1 MSFVPSNLMEEIRAN
16 TEALSTNT
24 YGLSSAIVQ
33 QPRKNKPINYSNNT
47 NADKTYMSLFGSM
60 RFQAF

>member
-1 MSFVPSNLMEEIRAN
+1 MEEIIAN

-24 YGLSSAIVQ
+24 YGLSSALVQ

-47 NADKTYMSLFGSM
+47 NADKTYMSLFGIINLEHVL
-60 RFQAF
+60 AG